1 MNANKKARRFIA
13 NSPHTEEAATLA
25 RLVLALESEDKF
37 GLSDFYRLDYDSFDL
52 AIEILRE
59 WRLDR
64 HYMGKAK
71 LHDLAVQVHEL

>member
-1 MNANKKARRFIA
+1 MNAIKRARKFVA
-13 NSPHTEEAATLA
+13 KNPLTEEAATLA
-25 RLVLALESEDKF
+25 RLVVALESDEKF
-37 GLSDFYRLDYDSFDL
+37 ELGDLYRLDHDSFDL
-52 AIEILRE
+52 AIEILKE

>member
-1 MNANKKARRFIA
+1 MNAIKRARKFVEK
-13 NSPHTEEAATLA
+13 NPLTEEAATLA
-25 RLVLALESEDKF
+25 RLVLALESDEEFELGD
-37 GLSDFYRLDYDSFDL
+37 LYRLDHDSFDL
-52 AIEILRE
+52 AIEILKE